1 MGTRIL
7 GTELSGTRIWSA
19 NAEPWTLERRLHLG
33 LAAVAV
39 MGWVLAYTALTRG
52 VDGSQDIA
60 GGEGT
65 GTKVTASLNP

>member
-7 GTELSGTRIWSA
+7 GTKLRLE

-52 VDGSQDIA
+52 IDGSQDIA
-60 GGEGT
+60 RSEGAGMQVSVNLT
-65 GTKVTASLNP
+65 P

>member
-7 GTELSGTRIWSA
+7 GTGLSGSRIWPT

-52 VDGSQDIA
+52 VDGSRDVA
-60 GGEGT
+60 GSESAGP
-65 GTKVTASLNP
+65 KVTASLTP

>member
-7 GTELSGTRIWSA
+7 GTKPWLE

-33 LAAVAV
+33 LAAVAI

-52 VDGSQDIA
+52 TDGSQDIA
-60 GGEGT
+60 RSEGG
-65 GTKVTASLNP
+65 GTKVTASLAP

>member
-7 GTELSGTRIWSA
+7 GTELSGSRIWQT

-39 MGWVLAYTALTRG
+39 MGWLLAYTALTRG

-60 GGEGT
+60 SSERA
-65 GTKVTASLNP
+65 GTKVTASLAP